1 MSSRAKREQQPPEA
15 AGGPLLKQASDREL
29 EMFYASVFLPLV
41 RRATWKYGLSK
52 EDASDLV
59 QDAFV
64 LALRKMDLSRNPK
77 AWLTQV
83 VDHLAVN
90 FQRKTARRAQ
100 LVNRW
105 SGAQPELDP
114 DSRRSEVS
122 D

>member
-1 MSSRAKREQQPPEA
+1 MASRAKRDR
-15 AGGPLLKQASDREL
+15 PLELAQGSLRKQVADQDLEL
-29 EMFYASVFLPLV
+29 FYASVFSPLV
-41 RRATWKYGLSK
+41 RRATWKHRLSK
-52 EDASDLV
+52 DDASDLV

-64 LALRKMDLSRNPK
+64 LAIRKMDLTRNPK

-100 LVNRW
+100 LVSRW
-105 SGAQPELDP
+105 SDPRRLEPEHHGP
-114 DSRRSEVS
+114 EVN

>member
-1 MSSRAKREQQPPEA
+1 LSSRAKREQPPEA
-15 AGGPLLKQASDREL
+15 AGGPLFKQASDRDL

-41 RRATWKYGLSK
+41 RRATWKYGLTK
-52 EDASDLV
+52 DDASDLV

-64 LALRKMDLSRNPK
+64 LALSKMDLSRNPK

-105 SGAQPELDP
+105 SGVVQELDP
-114 DSRRSEVS
+114 DSRRSEVN

>member
-1 MSSRAKREQQPPEA
+1 MASRAKRER
-15 AGGPLLKQASDREL
+15 PLEVAQGSLRTQVADQDLEL
-29 EMFYASVFLPLV
+29 FYASVFLPLV
-41 RRATWKYGLSK
+41 RRATWKHHLSK
-52 EDASDLV
+52 DDASDLV

-64 LALRKMDLSRNPK
+64 LAIRKMDLARNPK

-105 SGAQPELDP
+105 ADPYNRDPKHHGPEVND
-114 DSRRSEVS
+114 
-122 D
+122 